1 MTLTI
6 LKTFLFLLWL
16 ASIAF
21 YAISAYC
28 LASFYRK
35 KGQPGTNTPPL
46 TVLKPLKGKDE
57 NTYDNLRS
65 FIAQDYPRFQVI
77 FGVADEND
85 PVIETV
91 RRLMAEFPGV
101 ETELVISGREIGV
114 NRKVS
119 NLVNMHEL
127 SKHDII
133 VVADGDMRVG
143 PGYLRAVAGGF
154 SDPAVGMVTCPYRG
168 AYPVDAGSA
177 LEALTID
184 TDFLPSVAV
193 AERLEGLSFALGAT
207 MAARREALDAIGGFT
222 ALADYLADDYQFG
235 NKIKKAGYKLLLSW
249 YVVDSIQGRES
260 IRGYFSH
267 QLRWGRTYR
276 ACRPKGYFLSVLTKG
291 TAFSVMFLLASG
303 FDGLGWT
310 VFGAGLAIRYV
321 QAAYLE
327 AAYIKGPGV
336 LRYLWLLPLKDML
349 SFVIWALS
357 FTGSTVKWKGAS
369 FRIDREGRMTR

>member
-1 MTLTI
+1 
-6 LKTFLFLLWL
+6 
-16 ASIAF
+16 
-21 YAISAYC
+21 
-28 LASFYRK
+28 
-35 KGQPGTNTPPL
+35 
-46 TVLKPLKGKDE
+46 
-57 NTYDNLRS
+57 
-65 FIAQDYPRFQVI
+65 
-77 FGVADEND
+77 
-85 PVIETV
+85 
-91 RRLMAEFPGV
+91 MAEFPEV
-101 ETELVISGREIGV
+101 ETDLVISGREVGV
-114 NRKVS
+114 NQTVS
-119 NLVNMHEL
+119 NLSNMHEM
-127 SKHDII
+127 SRHDII

-154 SDPAVGMVTCPYRG
+154 ADPSVGMVTCPYRG
-168 AYPVDAGSA
+168 AYPVDTGAA

-207 MAARREALDAIGGFT
+207 MAARKKALDAIGGFK

-235 NKIKKAGYKLLLSW
+235 NKIKKAGYKLLLSR

-260 IRGYFSH
+260 IGGYFSH

-276 ACRPKGYFLSVLTKG
+276 ACRPNGYFLSVLTKG

-327 AAYIKGPGV
+327 AVYIKGPGV
-336 LRYLWLLPLKDML
+336 FRYLWLLPIKDMM
-349 SFVIWALS
+349 SFAIWALS
-357 FTGSTVKWKGAS
+357 FTGSTVKWKGTS
-369 FRIDREGRMTR
+369 FRIDREGRMTK

>member
-1 MTLTI
+1 MTLTL
-6 LKTFLFLLWL
+6 LKVFLFLLWL

-35 KGQPGTNTPPL
+35 KKQTGINTPPV

-65 FIAQDYPRFQVI
+65 FLAQDYPRFQVV
-77 FGVADEND
+77 FGVADSSD

-91 RRLMAEFPGV
+91 RTLIAEFPEV

-114 NRKVS
+114 NQKVS
-119 NLVNMHEL
+119 NLFNMHEM
-127 SKHDII
+127 SKYDI
-133 VVADGDMRVG
+133 VVIADGDMRVG

-154 SDPAVGMVTCPYRG
+154 ADPAVGMVTCPYRG

-177 LEALTID
+177 FEALTID

-207 MAARREALDAIGGFT
+207 MAARKKALDAIGGFK

-235 NKIKKAGYKLLLSW
+235 NKIKKAGYKLLLSR
-249 YVVDSIQGRES
+249 YVVDSVQGSES
-260 IRGYFSH
+260 VRGYFSH

-303 FDGLGWT
+303 FSSLGWT
-310 VFGAGLAIRYV
+310 VFGAGLGIRFLQASYIEAVYV
-321 QAAYLE
+321 
-327 AAYIKGPGV
+327 KGPGV
-336 LRYLWLLPLKDML
+336 FRYLWLLPVKDLL

-357 FTGSTVKWKGAS
+357 FTGNTVKWKGES
-369 FRIDREGRMTR
+369 FRIDREGRMTK